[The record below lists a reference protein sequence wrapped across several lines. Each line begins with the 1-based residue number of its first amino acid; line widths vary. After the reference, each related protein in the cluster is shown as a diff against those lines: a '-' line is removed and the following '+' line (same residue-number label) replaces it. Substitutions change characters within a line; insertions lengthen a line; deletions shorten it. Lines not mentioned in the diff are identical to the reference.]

1 MNRDAE
7 ELLTQWGRWSRQQVG
22 VPRCTSPSYVLMR
35 DNVEQMDSLP
45 AACITDEEALMIDR
59 MVAVMARRWPTMASC
74 ITVYYRGFDMT
85 MADVGKQVGLAR
97 LKVRELIIA
106 GHAYIDGCLEM
117 REAA

>member
-1 MNRDAE
+1 M
-7 ELLTQWGRWSRQQVG
+7 
-22 VPRCTSPSYVLMR
+22 M
-35 DNVEQMDSLP
+35 
-45 AACITDEEALMIDR
+45 AA
-59 MVAVMARRWPTMASC
+59 C

-85 MADVGKQVGLAR
+85 MADVGKEVGLAR

>member
-1 MNRDAE
+1 MRDAE

-35 DNVEQMDSLP
+35 DNVAQAGGLP
-45 AACITDEEALMIDR
+45 DADITDDEAMMIDR
-59 MVAVMARRWPTMASC
+59 MIAVMARRWPKMAQC
-74 ITVYYRGFDMT
+74 ITVYYRGMDMT
-85 MADVGKQVGLAR
+85 MAEVGKHVGETR
-97 LKVRELIIA
+97 LKVREFIIA

>member
-1 MNRDAE
+1 MRDAE
-7 ELLTQWGRWSRQQVG
+7 DLLTHWGRWSRQQVG

-45 AACITDEEALMIDR
+45 AACITDEEAMMIDR
-59 MVAVMARRWPTMASC
+59 MVAVMARRWPKMARC
-74 ITVYYRGFDMT
+74 ITVYYRGLDMT
-85 MADVGKQVGLAR
+85 MAEVGKQVGETR